1 LNTRERGLPAL
12 NEARA
17 ARRRAIVFGKVRLRE
32 AAPQFWLWTVV
43 CFAIFGI
50 VYWRYSESELKN
62 QKSAV
67 LARQRA
73 IGASI
78 GKEGFAL
85 VERVEGWARELAES
99 APELLPSDSELE
111 AITRGP
117 GIYLRLRLGDV
128 GSTETLRKAA
138 QRSLRD
144 GFTSCMFVG
153 RKGDPSQGTPCYS
166 PAQCEPGLLCNEWS
180 VCAPPG
186 QPFNLRL
193 LYSVLRVLTP
203 EWSSELENAGNDLA
217 VRALEGDLDK
227 VAKYDV
233 PIGAEVVRRASYV
246 TLVLDEDPVGGVPP
260 LPDAEPKLD
269 ETMEQQL
276 QVLPHFARVGIWDL
290 RENKRVLALRAEAN
304 GRFVSA
310 GQRRVEDLKT
320 SRAQQRQA
328 NSCALAIEVK
338 DRVAERTPGGVPS
351 GGAANAGTAVGATP

>member
-1 LNTRERGLPAL
+1 L

-43 CFAIFGI
+43 GLAVFGI

-62 QKSAV
+62 QKSAL

-73 IGASI
+73 VGESI
-78 GKEGFAL
+78 GKEGFGL
-85 VERVEGWARELAES
+85 VERIEGWARELGQGLPEQIASEAE
-99 APELLPSDSELE
+99 LD

-117 GIYLRLRLGDV
+117 GIYLRLRVGDV
-128 GSTETLRKAA
+128 GSSESMRKAA

-153 RKGDPSQGTPCYS
+153 RKGDPSQGTACHS
-166 PAQCEPGLLCNEWS
+166 PSQCEPGLMCNEWS

-193 LYSVLRVLTP
+193 LYSALRVLTP
-203 EWSSELENAGNDLA
+203 QWTEDLANAGNDLA
-217 VRALEGDLDK
+217 VRALERDLDK
-227 VAKYDV
+227 VAKHDV
-233 PIGAEVVRRASYV
+233 PIGAEVVRRASYF
-246 TLVLDEDPVGGVPP
+246 TLVLDEDPVGGIPP
-260 LPDAEPKLD
+260 LPNAEPKLD
-269 ETMEQQL
+269 ETAEQQL

-290 RENKRVLALRAEAN
+290 RQDRRLLSLRAEAN

-320 SRAQQRQA
+320 ARAQQRQA
-328 NSCALAIEVK
+328 HSCALAIEIR
-338 DRVAERTPGGVPS
+338 DRVAERSPNPGGDDEPAQ
-351 GGAANAGTAVGATP
+351 GTEGAPGAAP